1 LTRFINLSGKRPI
14 NFKTVPWWFH
24 DQEAQMVQKPVPAK
38 QPHKAGKRRSYP
50 GGKRPPS
57 FRLGLPLALL
67 ALVAFLLAVQLS
79 PGGWSKAWALIRPA
93 QPTAAPTTSSTT
105 GSAVTTVPGVTGTT
119 NLAPTPTQLPPTATP
134 EPTPTPLIDIT
145 LAVVGDVILH
155 QSVIEG
161 GLVQAGGTTA
171 YDYTPA
177 FQYIKPIIAAAD
189 LAFANYEGT
198 LAGPPYKGYPFF
210 CAPDEIAD
218 ALFDT
223 GFRVVWTANNHTLDR
238 GLAGVIRTA
247 TVFRDREFYVIGTR
261 PDEASRTDQVVSVK
275 GYKLGLMAYTFETI
289 GTETQKAL
297 NGIPMPAAADPL
309 IDSFNPYRSDA
320 FERDMAALL
329 DRAEV
334 LRGEGAEIIC
344 LSLHWGNEYQT
355 KSSSFQRKMAQRL
368 ADAGI
373 ELIIGHHPHVL
384 QEIDVLTAA
393 DGKSRTLV
401 FYSIS
406 NILHNMDFNTHNTKG
421 FAQDAVIARITISRT
436 DGLAQV
442 TGADYIPT
450 FVTRVPRG
458 SGTQHLIVPVLE
470 ALEDPAAW
478 QSARSELEASLSR
491 IRSVLSGSTGTEAI
505 PVREAVPGGA
515 P

>member
-1 LTRFINLSGKRPI
+1 ML
-14 NFKTVPWWFH
+14 
-24 DQEAQMVQKPVPAK
+24 QKPEIKVKKP
-38 QPHKAGKRRSYP
+38 QQAGKRLP
-50 GGKRPPS
+50 GRCGKRQAT

-67 ALVAFLLAVQLS
+67 ALVAILLAIQLS

-93 QPTAAPTTSSTT
+93 QTAAAPTQPISATTSMTIETT
-105 GSAVTTVPGVTGTT
+105 APGATS
-119 NLAPTPTQLPPTATP
+119 LAPTATPLPPTATP
-134 EPTPTPLIDIT
+134 DPTPTPVADIT
-145 LAVVGDVILH
+145 LAAVGDVILH

-161 GLVQAGGTTA
+161 GLVQSGGTTA

-177 FQYIKPIIAAAD
+177 FQYIKPIIAEAD

-247 TVFRDREFYVIGTR
+247 TVFRDRGFTVIGTR
-261 PDEASRTDQVVSVK
+261 PDETGRTDQVVSVK
-275 GYKLGLMAYTFETI
+275 DYKIGLMAYTFETI

-320 FERDMAALL
+320 FEKDLAALL
-329 DRAEV
+329 DRAAV
-334 LRGEGAEIIC
+334 LRSEGAEIIC

-355 KSSSFQRKMAQRL
+355 RSSSFQRKMAQRL

-384 QEIDVLTAA
+384 QEIDVLTAT

-406 NILHNMDFNTHNTKG
+406 NILHNMDFSTHNTKG
-421 FAQDAVIARITISRT
+421 FAQDAVIARITLSRQ
-436 DGLAQV
+436 DGLVQV
-442 TGADYIPT
+442 TGAEYIPT

-458 SGTQHLIVPVLE
+458 QGTQHLIVPVLA
-470 ALEDPAAW
+470 ALEDPMAF
-478 QSARSELEASLSR
+478 QSVKTELEASLAR
-491 IRSVLSGSTGTEAI
+491 IRSVLSGSAGSEDI
-505 PVREAVPGGA
+505 PVRETAQAGSP
-515 P
+515 